1 MAEFQIKLT
10 KEQHDFLVE
19 RLGTDEAIREWLQSY
34 LNQKLLEKAEE
45 LNKSSARVNLS
56 VADRL

>member
-10 KEQHDFLVE
+10 KDQHDFLME

-34 LNQKLLEKAEE
+34 LNQLLQEKAAEQAQE
-45 LNKSSARVNLS
+45 TV
-56 VADRL
+56 